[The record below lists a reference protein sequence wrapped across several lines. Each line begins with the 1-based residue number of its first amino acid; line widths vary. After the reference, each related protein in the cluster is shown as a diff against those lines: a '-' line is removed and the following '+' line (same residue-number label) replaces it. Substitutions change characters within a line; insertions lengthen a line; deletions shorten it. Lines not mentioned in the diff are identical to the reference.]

1 MVLPRQ
7 RLICTLCAGAVLV
20 FGAAGCDVGGGD
32 GDDDVRQ
39 AREEGEQAGRDR
51 ERLRDLENKLRE
63 QEKQKDKG
71 GSEDR
76 PSGGGSP
83 PAAPSGKNCGGGL
96 TAGPNTSCAFA
107 SNVRDA
113 YADAGGEGTIEVLV
127 YSPTTDKEY
136 GMTCTGGSP
145 HVCTGGNNASVS
157 FP

>member
-1 MVLPRQ
+1 
-7 RLICTLCAGAVLV
+7 LCAAAVLA
-20 FGAAGCDVGGGD
+20 FGAAGCDINENNSE
-32 GDDDVRQ
+32 DDVEA

-63 QEKQKDKG
+63 QEKKKDKG
-71 GSEDR
+71 GGESATP
-76 PSGGGSP
+76 PSGGGGGGGSP
-83 PAAPSGKNCGGGL
+83 PAPSGNNCGGGL

-113 YADAGGEGTIEVLV
+113 YAAAGAEGTQELLV